1 MLCWKTV
8 CPSNIWRLN
17 AEEHDKELNVR
28 TRAANAPDPNLI
40 KCQWAVLEQVQSTDG
55 PHLQPSGPKG
65 STNTTGHPQKSC
77 LHAGSEP
84 SPVIGGS
91 CIDWNLSQV
100 VQQILWL
107 GCWRPFRHHEP
118 SALDPC
124 LGGWAVLKHHQR
136 GCHKPS
142 FPSRTLDWFKKI
154 IAIHNS
160 VVSMLCADCSMSYV
174 HLVFN
179 LCKLFWSL
187 LERSTFHCTFF
198 LHKCQ
203 FMCGKMLKHCFW
215 VYTVFIHLAQGPKF
229 PIIQHKNHTFI
240 PYSL

>member
-1 MLCWKTV
+1 MLKNTTKSSMC
-8 CPSNIWRLN
+8 
-17 AEEHDKELNVR
+17 
-28 TRAANAPDPNLI
+28 
-40 KCQWAVLEQVQSTDG
+40 G
-55 PHLQPSGPKG
+55 PGQQTPQIPISSSVSGPSWNRSNPRMALTCNLQDPKDPP
-65 STNTTGHPQKSC
+65 TPQDT
-77 LHAGSEP
+77 P
-84 SPVIGGS
+84 RSPVYMPGQSQAQSSVVPALIGTCPRLS
-91 CIDWNLSQV
+91 SRYSDWDVGGHFDTMS
-100 VQQILWL
+100 
-107 GCWRPFRHHEP
+107 
-118 SALDPC
+118 

-174 HLVFN
+174 HLVFD

-187 LERSTFHCTFF
+187 LERSTFF